1 MTEKS
6 NAEPPLV
13 LKARDYIDKHKNEEL
28 SLADVAKAAGRER
41 ISISAKFSTKPQ
53 D

>member
-28 SLADVAKAAGRER
+28 SLADVAKAAGRAF
-41 ISISAKFSTKPQ
+41 SISAKFSTKPR